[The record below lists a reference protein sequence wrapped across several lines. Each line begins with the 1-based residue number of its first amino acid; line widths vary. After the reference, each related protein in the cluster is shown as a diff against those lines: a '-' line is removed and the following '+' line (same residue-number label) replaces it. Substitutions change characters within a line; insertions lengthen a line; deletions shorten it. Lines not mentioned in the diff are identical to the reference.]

1 MTPTSATPT
10 TPIPTNKVTVIAST
24 PPRLASCVIR
34 PLTVDE
40 FESSGRMED
49 LIAEYSAISALEDLP
64 PINPSMQMYRELEAI
79 GMYRMFGAY
88 QDETL
93 VGFIGFLVSVLPH
106 YSVKVA
112 TCESCFVAKEYRS
125 TGAGLKLL
133 RHAKREAKKIGVTGM
148 FASAIHGS
156 LYERVLPSLG
166 FRSVTNLFFQR
177 F

>member
-1 MTPTSATPT
+1 MTPTSAQPT
-10 TPIPTNKVTVIAST
+10 TPMLSDKVTVITST
-24 PPRLASCVIR
+24 QTRLASCVIR

-40 FESSGRMED
+40 FESSGRMDD
-49 LIAEYSAISALEDLP
+49 LVAEYSAISALEDLP
-64 PINPSMQMYRELEAI
+64 PINPNMQMYRELEAI
-79 GMYRMFGAY
+79 GLYRSFGAY
-88 QDETL
+88 HDETL

-112 TCESCFVAKEYRS
+112 TCESCFVAEEYRS

-133 RHAKREAKKIGVTGM
+133 RHAKREAKKIGAIGM

-166 FRSVTNLFFQR
+166 FKSVTNLFFQR

>member
-1 MTPTSATPT
+1 MTHTNAKPMTPMTSDE
-10 TPIPTNKVTVIAST
+10 VTVNQHRQT
-24 PPRLASCVIR
+24 RLSSCVIR

-40 FESSGRMED
+40 FESSGRMDD
-49 LIAEYSAISALEDLP
+49 LIAEYSAISALKDLP
-64 PINPSMQMYRELEAI
+64 PINPNMKMYRDLEAI
-79 GMYRMFGAY
+79 GMYRAFGAY

-112 TCESCFVAKEYRS
+112 TCESCFVAEEYRS

-133 RHAKREAKKIGVTGM
+133 RHAKREAKKIGAIGM

-166 FRSVTNLFFQR
+166 FKSVTNLFFQR